1 MDLQMPNMD
10 GLTATQ
16 VIMAECNRSTPQI
29 VAVSA
34 NVYESDKA
42 ACSAAGMVDFIEKPI
57 RMPVLK
63 ASLDRCK
70 ERGGWAGWTTELPAR
85 TM

>member
-10 GLTATQ
+10 GLTAAQ
-16 VIMAECNRSTPQI
+16 VIMAECHGTAPQI

-57 RMPVLK
+57 SMPLLK
-63 ASLDRCK
+63 ASLERCQQ
-70 ERGGWAGWTTELPAR
+70 RGAWSKT
-85 TM
+85 

>member
-10 GLTATQ
+10 GLTAAQ
-16 VIMAECNRSTPQI
+16 VIMAECNGSPQI

-42 ACSAAGMVDFIEKPI
+42 ACYAAGMVDFLEKPI
-57 RMPVLK
+57 RLPLLK
-63 ASLDRCK
+63 TSLNRCSQRGTWSAK
-70 ERGGWAGWTTELPAR
+70 SSAYSPSTER
-85 TM
+85 